1 TSFDHARQADVCLLL
16 GSSLRVTLTAHIPM
30 IAAQHG
36 GKLAIGNFQ

>member
-1 TSFDHARQADVCLLL
+1 I
-16 GSSLRVTLTAHIPM
+16 SSSPITITAHIPM